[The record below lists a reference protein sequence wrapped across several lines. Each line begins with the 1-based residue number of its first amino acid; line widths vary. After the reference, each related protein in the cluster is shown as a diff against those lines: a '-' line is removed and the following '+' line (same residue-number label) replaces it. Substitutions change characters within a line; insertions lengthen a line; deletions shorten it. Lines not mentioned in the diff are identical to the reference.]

1 MTGRAHAGNLL
12 CRWIV
17 DTVGLLVTTGVLS
30 ALLLSCSGE
39 SSISTSPNQTESIA
53 GVDADANGVRD
64 DVDRY
69 IDTTYAGLVNA
80 DLNKAVQQYAK
91 AVQLS
96 LVDADSHTLSL
107 THATERFRALECL
120 MARRPDEFHRI
131 FVDIRAQLLNTPSRS
146 EAYLKADD
154 QVKTANI
161 PLLPADQWVTACQS

>member
-1 MTGRAHAGNLL
+1 MTGRVHAGTLL
-12 CRWIV
+12 CRWCV
-17 DTVGLLVTTGVLS
+17 DTVGLLIITGVVS
-30 ALLLSCSGE
+30 GLLLSCSAE
-39 SSISTSPNQTESIA
+39 NSTSTSPNQTESIA
-53 GVDADANGVRD
+53 GVDVDANGVRD

-69 IDTTYAGLVNA
+69 VDTTFAGQVNA
-80 DLNKAVQQYAK
+80 DLNKSVRQYAK

-120 MARRPDEFHRI
+120 MARRPDEFHTI

-161 PLLPADQWVTACQS
+161 TLLPADQWVTACQS

>member
-1 MTGRAHAGNLL
+1 MTGRVHAGNLL
-12 CRWIV
+12 CRWCV
-17 DTVGLLVTTGVLS
+17 DTVGLLMTTGVLS
-30 ALLLSCSGE
+30 GLLLSCSVE
-39 SSISTSPNQTESIA
+39 NSTSASPSQTESIA

-69 IDTTYAGLVNA
+69 IDTTYAGQVNA
-80 DLNKAVQQYAK
+80 DLNKAVRQYAK

-120 MARRPDEFHRI
+120 MARRPDEFHTI

-146 EAYLKADD
+146 ETYLKADD